1 MLVVD
6 GRVAAMIGGL
16 ERAGWSFNAAN
27 MSVVD
32 EVEAVVEGTGAW
44 LELSI

>member
-1 MLVVD
+1 M
-6 GRVAAMIGGL
+6 AAMIGGL

-32 EVEAVVEGTGAW
+32 EVEGMVEETVAW
-44 LELSI
+44 LELGI